1 MAKSATVSRPSF
13 TSILDTPV
21 SSVERPKPMPVGQY
35 VWIVQGQP
43 KFDKSSKKQTDFV
56 EFTLK
61 CSEALDTVDSD
72 QLDEW
77 LTKKDGTKSKLADAT
92 KTLTFYLTESA
103 LWRLKDFL
111 THCGVAEEDTD
122 ESLKQL
128 IAETAGCQVIGTI
141 RHEPFQSGDGIR
153 AVISSTAPVEA

>member
-1 MAKSATVSRPSF
+1 MAKAASLSRPSF
-13 TSILDTPV
+13 SSILDTPA
-21 SSVERPKPMPVGQY
+21 SEIERPKPMPPGQY
-35 VWIVQGQP
+35 IWAVQGQP

-61 CSEALDTVDSD
+61 CLEAMDTVDSD
-72 QLDEW
+72 DLDKW
-77 LTKKDGTKSKLADAT
+77 LTKKDGSKIKLTEVT
-92 KTLTFYLTESA
+92 KTITFYLTESA

-111 THCGVAEEDTD
+111 AHCGLGEDSD

-153 AVISSTAPVEA
+153 ATIGATAPVEG